1 MRATFSALVA
11 VALLLGGG
19 ARSRAEDLPPPPAAW
34 FNDYAGV
41 IDPGDARRLD
51 QKLRQLQEE
60 TSTQVV
66 VAVFSKLPSP
76 SLEDFTSRTAESWR
90 VGRRELDNGAIFFV
104 FVEDRRMRVE
114 VGYGLE
120 GALPDA
126 LAGRI
131 LNDEVVPRFRQ
142 GDWAGGLEAGI
153 DGILAAVRGEYTAP
167 PPPERSGPSRSAIVI
182 ILVFIVLFFLLVH
195 FGSPGGPRGR
205 TYSGGRYRRD
215 RSHWGGGTW
224 SGGGWGGG
232 RGGGFGGG
240 SWGGGGGG
248 FMGGGGS
255 FGGGGASGSW

>member
-41 IDPGDARRLD
+41 VDPGDARRLD

-66 VAVFSKLPSP
+66 VAVFPKLPSP

-90 VGRRELDNGAIFFV
+90 VGRRELDNGAIFFA

-142 GDWAGGLEAGI
+142 GDWAGGLEAGV

-167 PPPERSGPSRSAIVI
+167 PPPERSGPPRSAIVI
-182 ILVFIVLFFLLVH
+182 ILVFIIVFFLLVH
-195 FGSPGGPRGR
+195 FGSPGGRGR
-205 TYSGGRYRRD
+205 TYGGRGYRRD

-224 SGGGWGGG
+224 T
-232 RGGGFGGG
+232 GGG
-240 SWGGGGGG
+240 SWGGGGGGG

-255 FGGGGASGSW
+255 FGGGGASSSW

>member
-66 VAVFSKLPSP
+66 VAVFPKLPSP

-90 VGRRELDNGAIFFV
+90 VGRRELDNGAILFV

-142 GDWAGGLEAGI
+142 GDWVGGLEAGI

-167 PPPERSGPSRSAIVI
+167 PPPEPTGPSRSAIVI
-182 ILVFIVLFFLLVH
+182 ILVFMVLFFLLVH
-195 FGSPGGPRGR
+195 FGSPGGRRGR
-205 TYSGGRYRRD
+205 TYGGGGYRRD

-232 RGGGFGGG
+232 GG
-240 SWGGGGGG
+240 SSGGGGGG

>member
-1 MRATFSALVA
+1 MRTAAWVLVA
-11 VALLLGGG
+11 LALLLGGMP
-19 ARSRAEDLPPPPAAW
+19 AARAEELPPPPTTW

-41 IDPGDARRLD
+41 VDPGAARRLD
-51 QKLRQLQEE
+51 QKLRRLQEE

-66 VAVFSKLPSP
+66 VAVFPKLPSP
-76 SLEDFTSRTAESWR
+76 SLEDFTARTAESWR

-104 FVEDRRMRVE
+104 FVEDRKMRIE

-131 LNDEVVPRFRQ
+131 LNEQVVPRFVQ

-153 DGILAAVRGEYTAP
+153 DAILAAVEGEYTSP
-167 PPPERSGPSRSAIVI
+167 PPAKPEGPPLSAVVI
-182 ILVFIVLFFLLVH
+182 ILVFIVLFFLLVR
-195 FGSPGGPRGR
+195 FGSPAGGRGR
-205 TYSGGRYRRD
+205 TYGGRGYRRD

-224 SGGGWGGG
+224 GGGGWGGG
-232 RGGGFGGG
+232 R
-240 SWGGGGGG
+240 SWGGGGGGG

-255 FGGGGASGSW
+255 FGGGGASSSW